1 MLDMLITG
9 RDVYDGT
16 EGSIPLALS
25 ASIRIETVLL
35 CACRGHRRRGLPRW
49 GGASAHLLG
58 FGDTKPGVD
67 V

>member
-25 ASIRIETVLL
+25 ASIRIETVFAM
-35 CACRGHRRRGLPRW
+35 CLP
-49 GGASAHLLG
+49 GSPA
-58 FGDTKPGVD
+58 
-67 V
+67 